1 MDWSPESLYGK
12 AKLYAQRA
20 HDEPVES
27 ALFGFWMSLSL
38 ELLARAALS
47 QIHPALLA
55 DPKEPD
61 NIQYA
66 FGIIPKNVPKS
77 IQAKALFARCSV
89 FIADFTDKMSGHCL
103 IMADR
108 RNSELHSGAAAFEG
122 IDNSK
127 WLPSTYEVVD
137 VLLNHLRRNFT
148 DFLGDEHGP
157 VAVEALR
164 DRRET
169 IKKEVQE
176 KLAAARKFYAEQ
188 TPEWKAERSASATPA
203 MEAFVKANRLM
214 RSHKC
219 PACENKAIV
228 SGETV
233 GRGAARIDEAAG
245 TIKREVRVLPNS
257 FRCPFCKLNL
267 SGFQELNEAGVGAIY
282 TVEEQEDPIEFFG
295 IDPEQY
301 IDVDEVVR
309 KYAEDHYAG
318 DDYDNE

>member
-1 MDWSPESLYGK
+1 MDWSTDSLYGK

-20 HDEPVES
+20 HDEAVDS

-38 ELLARAALS
+38 ELLARAALA
-47 QIHPALLA
+47 QIHPVLLA

-89 FIADFTDKMSGHCL
+89 FVEGFTDKMSGHCL
-103 IMADR
+103 IIADR

-137 VLLNHLRRNFT
+137 VLLKHLHR
-148 DFLGDEHGP
+148 DFNDLLGNEHGP
-157 VAVEALR
+157 VAVEALKG
-164 DRRET
+164 RRET

-188 TPEWKAERSASATPA
+188 SPEWKAERLANATAP
-203 MEAFVKANRLM
+203 MDAFVRSNRLT
-214 RSHKC
+214 RSHNC
-219 PACENKAIV
+219 PVCENKAVV

-233 GRGAARIDEAAG
+233 GRGPARVDETAG
-245 TIKREVRVLPNS
+245 TIKREVRVLPNLL
-257 FRCPFCKLNL
+257 RCPFCKLNL

-282 TVEEQEDPIEFFG
+282 TIEEQEDPIEFFG

-301 IDVDEVVR
+301 VDVDEIVR
-309 KYAEDHYAG
+309 KWAEDQDQGGYE
-318 DDYDNE
+318 NE